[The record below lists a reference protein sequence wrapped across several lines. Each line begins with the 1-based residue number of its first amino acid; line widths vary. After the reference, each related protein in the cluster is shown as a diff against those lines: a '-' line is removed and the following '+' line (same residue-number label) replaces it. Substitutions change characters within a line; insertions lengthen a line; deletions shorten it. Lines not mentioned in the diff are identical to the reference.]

1 MSNVLT
7 ISPVRANFA
16 RAISDFFSP
25 PVMAIPALAVGAWA
39 SHSRGAYWYAVLY
52 FCIGVVLPVLY
63 VVWAIRAGRIA
74 DFHMSNRRERV
85 APFVVSLVCG
95 LSAWILLV
103 AMGAP
108 RDFAALVL
116 ALLLQTLL
124 LFLITLVWQ
133 VSVHTAVTASLVTF
147 TCLVVG
153 PGAML
158 LIGVVPLVAWARFYL
173 GRHTVAQTV
182 VWRLRR
188 IVLFCHPLRAA
199 RHRLVGAPQE
209 RDTG

>member
-7 ISPVRANFA
+7 LSSVRGNLA
-16 RAISDFFSP
+16 RAVSDVFSP
-25 PVMAIPALAVGAWA
+25 PVVAVPALAVGAWA
-39 SHSRGAYWYAVLY
+39 SHSRGTYWYALLY
-52 FCIGVVLPVLY
+52 FSIGVVLPVLY
-63 VVWAIRAGRIA
+63 VIWAIRAGRIT

-85 APFVVSLVCG
+85 APFAVSLVCG

-103 AMGAP
+103 VMGAP
-108 RDFAALVL
+108 RDFVAPVL

-153 PGAML
+153 PPAML
-158 LIGVVPLVAWARFYL
+158 LIGLIPLVAWARLYL

-182 VWRLRR
+182 AGACVGSSCFA
-188 IVLFCHPLRAA
+188 ILFALHGIAW
-199 RHRLVGAPQE
+199 
-209 RDTG
+209 